1 MSKDEIWKDVVGFE
15 GFYKVSNKGNVR
27 SVARIDSA
35 GRKRR
40 GITLKPANTK
50 DGYFQVILCK
60 NGATKSRLV
69 HRLVLEAFVPNP
81 NNYPEVNHRNEIKT
95 NNYVENLEWCT
106 REYNMNF
113 GTATKRIGQTLSK
126 KVKAINVKTGEI
138 VTFGSTM
145 EAKSK
150 GYSNGKVSEAS
161 RGVYKDKKGNLIGDG
176 HTYKGHKWSY
186 E

>member
-176 HTYKGHKWSY
+176 HTYKGYRWHY